1 LGCPYLYYYGNT
13 SFSYFTS
20 KPLPEGKKGI
30 QAELLTDKIQEAIN
44 QKAWIST
51 RGFIY
56 FYGNHHYL
64 WDKKSNLVLC
74 NGVPKGAFNSQTMEG
89 ITIKTIKN

>member
-1 LGCPYLYYYGNT
+1 MAILAFRTSQVNLYLKEKKE
-13 SFSYFTS
+13 S
-20 KPLPEGKKGI
+20 KPNCLLIKSKRLSIKKHG
-30 QAELLTDKIQEAIN
+30 
-44 QKAWIST
+44 IST